1 MADPNRRPAG
11 LGTLGLLVIMGA
23 AWGLEFS
30 MLKLAVEAGYPETGV
45 LLVTLALVALVFW
58 TIVAVQGLWFALTRR
73 TIVFLIM
80 LALLGYVFPLLA
92 ALWASPYVPAGLM
105 TLIASFT
112 PVVTVAT
119 ALLCRT
125 ERVSARR
132 ILAVVFGLA
141 AALLVLLPEAQLPQA
156 GNLLWLL
163 LVFVVPLTYGVES
176 VYVSWAWP
184 DNLSP
189 MQIGAGQ
196 SLLALFT
203 VMPIHFAVGEP
214 LVFDP
219 TWPMGQIAILIVA
232 GCVLTEVFLYF
243 AIIRATGG
251 VLVSF
256 AMYLSLFAGIAWGAV
271 IFGERL
277 DLVIWIALGL
287 LLVGLSLTIPS
298 RRERKAT
305 APAKSRGD
313 ASG

>member
-1 MADPNRRPAG
+1 MSKPDRKPSG

-30 MLKLAVEAGYPETGV
+30 MLKLAVEAGYSETGV
-45 LLVTLALVALVFW
+45 LLVTLAIVALVFCGII
-58 TIVAVQGLWFALTRR
+58 TVQRAWFRLTRR
-73 TIVFLIM
+73 TVVFLLM
-80 LALLGYVFPLLA
+80 LALLGYELPLLA

-125 ERVSARR
+125 ERVSPRR
-132 ILAVVFGLA
+132 ILAVVFGLVA
-141 AALLVLLPEAQLPQA
+141 AFLVLVPEARLPEA

-184 DNLSP
+184 DDLTP

-196 SLLALFT
+196 SLLALLT
-203 VMPIHFAVGEP
+203 VIPIHVAVGDP
-214 LVFDP
+214 LHYDP

-277 DLVIWIALGL
+277 ELLTWVALGL
-287 LLVGLSLTIPS
+287 LLVGLTLTIT
-298 RRERKAT
+298 RDGREK
-305 APAKSRGD
+305 P
-313 ASG
+313 